1 MVDKNTTDDTLVLW
15 DTVDILIAHH
25 KITHATT
32 VFKSIIWQTFS
43 MLKLS
48 SDILQQATVTLPFP
62 KLLQQ
67 LRTLD
72 IEIKKNINTREIEKA
87 HALFL
92 EYLEQLNGVLYG
104 NEKDSL
110 NEQVLK
116 ELLTEHFHYAERIH
130 ESKVAYTVAPQNLQ
144 TYSPSEAAKILG
156 VSDQTIRRMCKAN
169 KFPGAFQSDGGHWKI
184 PTKHFKVTPEEAR
197 EGRKNMNVIH
207 EKNKEVLGDD
217 INEFDFEF

>member
-1 MVDKNTTDDTLVLW
+1 MVDKNTTNDTLVLW

-87 HALFL
+87 HAQFL
-92 EYLEQLNGVLYG
+92 EYLEQLN
-104 NEKDSL
+104 ECF
-110 NEQVLK
+110 
-116 ELLTEHFHYAERIH
+116 TEMKKIH
-130 ESKVAYTVAPQNLQ
+130 S
-144 TYSPSEAAKILG
+144 
-156 VSDQTIRRMCKAN
+156 
-169 KFPGAFQSDGGHWKI
+169 
-184 PTKHFKVTPEEAR
+184 
-197 EGRKNMNVIH
+197 
-207 EKNKEVLGDD
+207 KNKYLKSY
-217 INEFDFEF
+217 